1 MKFVSSHDE
10 KLSKESQ
17 EHLFNVRGEITNGE
31 SEKVF
36 AKALKIELGDN
47 KTQEKYFIRIFNST
61 PLDPF
66 GPEAN
71 RDIWNRTELRLVSKR
86 TFDDYHNYLV
96 TRNRIFWTK
105 TNRGYING

>member
-1 MKFVSSHDE
+1 MKFVNSNDE
-10 KLSKESQ
+10 KLSKESV
-17 EHLFNVRGEITNGE
+17 ENLFNLRGELTDGKN
-31 SEKVF
+31 EKVF
-36 AKALKIELGDN
+36 AKSLKIDLGEN
-47 KTQEKYFIRIFNST
+47 KIQEKYFIRIFNSV

-71 RDIWNRTELRLVSKR
+71 REIWNRTELRLVSKR

-96 TRNRIFWTK
+96 TRNRLFWTK